1 MDEMEVVT
9 EKDPANLHP
18 TILGVVASQAEK
30 IKSPRILLILAIIDA
45 MAEVICFLGLLRNQ
59 GKETRARDVRAL
71 LFIFAQGGSVVA
83 FRLLSRSDLK

>member
-18 TILGVVASQAEK
+18 TSQAEK
-30 IKSPRILLILAIIDA
+30 IKSPRILLILANIDA

-83 FRLLSRSDLK
+83 FRLLSRSNLK